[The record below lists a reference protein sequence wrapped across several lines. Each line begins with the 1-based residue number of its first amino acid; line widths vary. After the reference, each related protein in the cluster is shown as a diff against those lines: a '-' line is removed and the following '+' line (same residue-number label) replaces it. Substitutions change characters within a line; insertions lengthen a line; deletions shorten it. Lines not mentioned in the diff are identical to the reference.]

1 MSGEYPSTSGSNN
14 ENTPIA
20 YTEIVSGDI
29 SPVGSVNESGINSGI
44 NSAAPSRP
52 DSTGGV
58 TPKHRGRVR
67 FNSTNEAN
75 DSENNKSLHRLRD
88 KSNSPQR
95 FTQQIALPKSAKYTP
110 NHSRNSS
117 ANSLMRFTPDRE
129 KENPFTD
136 LAAINNSPVT
146 PTLVSKPRPSVLRNN
161 PGGGYKGDLSDVE
174 ESNEKTFSAL
184 AAQSRAQRIASLVGS
199 HSTPN
204 SRRNSLDDDADDHP
218 SPRPRNPGGL
228 PVRIDDIPLV
238 PMDSRPYDGG
248 DSDDDIQNEKTKES
262 SSTEAHKLV
271 RSHTSKARKDAF
283 KMPVPRPGLVSGQ
296 VTPEDEHAI
305 MEEYVPRPQQ
315 FRGGV
320 LSSLLKLY
328 NAPTNGTSM
337 STPASRRNSDVSE
350 GTQPVSLGSSGMT
363 TPKKNTKWY
372 HQKNQSQDTLAGL
385 MEASAMLATPAAA
398 IGTPKKKIPRPG
410 MGKRTASGRLIETAA
425 RQFTGKPRLE
435 DEIRITIHI
444 AETLSRQKYLLKL
457 CRALMTYGAPTH
469 RLEEYMKMTARVL
482 EIDAQVLYIPGCMI
496 ISFDDASTHTT
507 EVKLVRSVQGVD
519 LGKLKDV
526 HEIYKEVVHDVI
538 GVEEATQ
545 RLDAIIHAK
554 PKYHPWF
561 LVMVYG
567 FASASVAPFA
577 FEGRLIDLPI
587 AFLLGSLLGFLQLI
601 VAPKSDLYANVF
613 EISAAVLTSFLA
625 RAFGSIRGGNLFCF
639 SALAQSSIALILP
652 GYMVLCGSLELQSRS
667 MVAGSVRMVYAI
679 IYSLFL
685 GYGITIGT
693 AVYGLMDANATS
705 KTTCDAP
712 MNQYVR
718 WVFVPMFT
726 LCLAV
731 INQAKFKQ
739 MPVMLGI
746 SFSGYIVNFFSAKR
760 FPSSAQISN
769 TLGALAVGV
778 LGNLYSRVRH
788 GVAAAALL
796 PAIFVQVPSGL
807 AASGSLLAGLSTA
820 DSITNSTTGANG
832 TINGTSSVTVTNSED
847 LNTIVF
853 NVGYSMI
860 QVAIGITVGLFLSA
874 LIVYPFGKRRSG
886 LFSF

>member
-1 MSGEYPSTSGSNN
+1 MSGESTTASESNGSPNVAYAELTSEQPSPTESN
-14 ENTPIA
+14 
-20 YTEIVSGDI
+20 V
-29 SPVGSVNESGINSGI
+29 
-44 NSAAPSRP
+44 PSRP
-52 DSTGGV
+52 GSAGANPP
-58 TPKHRGRVR
+58 PKGRGRVR
-67 FNSTNEAN
+67 FHHDNEVN
-75 DSENNKSLHRLRD
+75 DAENKRSSLLLRD
-88 KSNSPQR
+88 KSMSPHR
-95 FTQQIALPKSAKYTP
+95 LPLSQSSKTTP
-110 NHSRNSS
+110 PSHSRNGS
-117 ANSLMRFTPDRE
+117 ATSLLKFTPDKE
-129 KENPFTD
+129 KENP
-136 LAAINNSPVT
+136 LPESGANSPGATT
-146 PTLVSKPRPSVLRNN
+146 PTTTTPTVSKPRPSVLRSN
-161 PGGGYKGDLSDVE
+161 PQGYKAELYEVE
-174 ESNEKTFSAL
+174 EDNEKTFSAL

-204 SRRNSLDDDADDHP
+204 SRRTSLDDDAEEY
-218 SPRPRNPGGL
+218 SPRPKNPGGL

-238 PMDSRPYDGG
+238 PMGSRAYDAA
-248 DSDDDIQNEKTKES
+248 DSDDDIHKEKAKQSTS
-262 SSTEAHKLV
+262 SEAHKLV
-271 RSHTSKARKDAF
+271 RSHTRKAPTDSL

-305 MEEYVPRPQQ
+305 VEEYVPRPQQ

-328 NAPTNGTSM
+328 NPPTANQGSV
-337 STPASRRNSDVSE
+337 PPSRRNSMDSE
-350 GTQPVSLGSSGMT
+350 GTLPVSLGSSGVT
-363 TPKKNTKWY
+363 TPKRNAKWY

-385 MEASAMLATPAAA
+385 MEASAMLAAPATGGA
-398 IGTPKKKIPRPG
+398 PRKKGPLRPG
-410 MGKRTASGRLIETAA
+410 MGKRTHSGRLIETAA
-425 RQFTGKPRLE
+425 RQLAGRPRLE
-435 DEIRITIHI
+435 DEIRITVHI

-482 EIDAQVLYIPGCMI
+482 EIDGQFLYIPGCMI

-507 EVKLVRSVQGVD
+507 EVKLVRSVQGVN

-545 RLDAIIHAK
+545 RLDAIIRQK
-554 PKYHPWF
+554 QKFHPWF
-561 LVMVYG
+561 LVFVYG
-567 FASASVAPFA
+567 LASASVAPFA

-587 AFLLGSLLGFLQLI
+587 AFILGCLLGFLQLI

-625 RAFGSIRGGNLFCF
+625 RAFGSIQGGNLFCF

-685 GYGITIGT
+685 GFGITIGT
-693 AVYGLMDANATS
+693 AVYGLLDANATS
-705 KTTCDAP
+705 RTTCHAP
-712 MNQYVR
+712 MNPYYR
-718 WVFVPMFT
+718 WFFVPMFT
-726 LCLAV
+726 LCLSV

-739 MPVMLGI
+739 MPVMLSI
-746 SFSGYIVNFFSAKR
+746 SFAGYVVNFFSAKR

-820 DSITNSTTGANG
+820 DEITNSTTYANG
-832 TINGTSSVTVTNSED
+832 TAKLNGTSSVPVTNTDD

-853 NVGYSMI
+853 NVGFSMI

-874 LIVYPFGKRRSG
+874 LIVYPLGKRRSG

>member
-1 MSGEYPSTSGSNN
+1 MSRANVSTSESNN
-14 ENTPIA
+14 ENA
-20 YTEIVSGDI
+20 YTGLTSGDI
-29 SPVGSVNESGINSGI
+29 SPSGSVNEGALNSGI
-44 NSAAPSRP
+44 NSTVPSRP
-52 DSTGGV
+52 SSAGGNP
-58 TPKHRGRVR
+58 PKNRGRVR
-67 FNSTNEAN
+67 FNATNEAN
-75 DSENNKSLHRLRD
+75 DSENKKSLHPLRD
-88 KSNSPQR
+88 KSLSPQISS
-95 FTQQIALPKSAKYTP
+95 QQIQLPRPAKYTP
-110 NHSRNSS
+110 SHSRNSS
-117 ANSLMRFTPDRE
+117 SNSSMRFTPD
-129 KENPFTD
+129 KENDDPFTD
-136 LAAINNSPVT
+136 LAAINNSSITPVS
-146 PTLVSKPRPSVLRNN
+146 VSKPRPSVLRNN
-161 PGGGYKGDLSDVE
+161 PGGYKADLSDVE

-184 AAQSRAQRIASLVGS
+184 AAQNRAQRIASLVGS

-204 SRRNSLDDDADDHP
+204 SRRNSLDDDADDYYP
-218 SPRPRNPGGL
+218 SPRLRSPGGL
-228 PVRIDDIPLV
+228 PVRIDDVPLV
-238 PMDSRPYDGG
+238 PMDSRPYDGA
-248 DSDDDIQNEKTKES
+248 DSDEDIQNENSKES

-271 RSHTSKARKDAF
+271 RSHTNKARKDAF
-283 KMPVPRPGLVSGQ
+283 RMPVPRPGLVSGQ
-296 VTPEDEHAI
+296 VTPEDEHSI

-328 NAPTNGTSM
+328 NAPTNNGTM
-337 STPASRRNSDVSE
+337 SSPASRRNSFGSE
-350 GTQPVSLGSSGMT
+350 GTLPVSLGSSGVT
-363 TPKKNTKWY
+363 TPKKSAKWY

-385 MEASAMLATPAAA
+385 MEASAMLAAPAGGT
-398 IGTPKKKIPRPG
+398 GTPKKKPARPG
-410 MGKRTASGRLIETAA
+410 MGKRTHSGRLIETAA
-425 RQFTGKPRLE
+425 RQIAGKPRLE

-545 RLDAIIHAK
+545 RLDAIIRAK

-561 LVMVYG
+561 LVFVYG

-587 AFLLGSLLGFLQLI
+587 AFLLGCLLGFLQLI

-625 RAFGSIRGGNLFCF
+625 RAFGSIRGGDLFCF

-693 AVYGLMDANATS
+693 AVYGLMDSNATS

-718 WVFVPMFT
+718 WCFVPIFT

-731 INQAKFKQ
+731 INQAKYKQ

-820 DSITNSTTGANG
+820 DTITNSTAYANG
-832 TINGTSSVTVTNSED
+832 TAKVNGTSQVMVSSTED

-874 LIVYPFGKRRSG
+874 LIVYPLGKRRSG